1 MTNFPFSK
9 SLFWDTDISKVDVFR
24 SKSHIIQRVLVRG
37 GMQDIKKLMKLYSK
51 EDIIEAVKK
60 SRELDKLTHN
70 FCSNYF
76 HIPKE
81 EMHAPS
87 EFYQ

>member
-1 MTNFPFSK
+1 MDNFPFSK
-9 SLFWDTDISKVDVFR
+9 SLFWDADTSKFDLSR
-24 SKSHIIQRVLVRG
+24 SKSYIIQRVLVRG
-37 GMQDIKKLMKLYSK
+37 GMQDVKKLMNLYSR
-51 EDIIEAVKK
+51 EEIIESVKK

-76 HIPKE
+76 HISKE